1 MAAREQLFVKAELLL
16 AEDMPIIPIYW
27 RHEDYVVSE
36 KMAEGYARLP
46 FQSYNL
52 IYTKLAE

>member
-1 MAAREQLFVKAELLL
+1 
-16 AEDMPIIPIYW
+16 MPIIPTYW

-52 IYTKLAE
+52 IYTKLAD